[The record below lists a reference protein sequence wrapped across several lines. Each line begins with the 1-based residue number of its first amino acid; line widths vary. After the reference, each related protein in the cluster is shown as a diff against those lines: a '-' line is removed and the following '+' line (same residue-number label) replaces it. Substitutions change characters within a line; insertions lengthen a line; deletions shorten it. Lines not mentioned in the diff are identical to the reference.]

1 MLEKFLIVGFDPGN
15 TVGVSI
21 INFEGKVLDVFS
33 SRNISLS
40 EVIVRI
46 LDFGFP
52 IIVSTDKK
60 NVPKNVRFL
69 SSKLKLKVV
78 NPKFDLKY
86 DFKKKLVNNFL
97 KYNKNTNE
105 EFSVSF
111 SNSHEFDSFSA
122 AVFAFNKFKSLFFK
136 IKKNIVDIKEED
148 FFSFVLEV
156 FSGKNVVSVKK
167 SFLELYS
174 FEEKNNNVVD
184 NKNKNSFDS
193 VKVDVNTTK
202 NKFFSEDYDVLK
214 EKFDLLLKENF
225 FLKRRVYFNNKKLFY
240 FKSIISVLS
249 EDVKN
254 SLRKENNFFNKLFL
268 LESKIKKVD
277 FDKKFLF
284 DNINSFDGFVF
295 DNIVFLKQEDFS
307 FESIKDDV
315 EDKVV
320 IDSFGFELFSLKE
333 KSKSKKENF
342 DSFSVNDFEEFI
354 KDYKLIRKKYY
365 KENWKVNFYCIF
377 LELCS

>member
-1 MLEKFLIVGFDPGN
+1 MGFDPGN

-60 NVPKNVRFL
+60 NVPKNVKFL

-105 EFSVSF
+105 KFSVSF

-156 FSGKNVVSVKK
+156 FSGKNVVSVKN

-174 FEEKNNNVVD
+174 FEEKNNNIVD
-184 NKNKNSFDS
+184 NKNKNSFNS
-193 VKVDVNTTK
+193 VKVNVSNVSKD
-202 NKFFSEDYDVLK
+202 KFFSKDYDILK
-214 EKFDLLLKENF
+214 EKFDFLLKENF

-240 FKSIISVLS
+240 FKSIINVLS

-295 DNIVFLKQEDFS
+295 DNTVFLKQEDFS
-307 FESIKDDV
+307 FESIKDNV
-315 EDKVV
+315 KDKVV
-320 IDSFGFELFSLKE
+320 LDSFGFELFSLKE

-342 DSFSVNDFEEFI
+342 DTFSVNDFEEFI

-365 KENWKVNFYCIF
+365 KE
-377 LELCS
+377 